1 MKHKLLMLVTAT
13 VMTFGPFSQ
22 TQSQSFDA
30 ADESVFGMNFDNAYE
45 LIFASPGMP
54 SGTITLTYP
63 YFYLSSEVVFYPDGG
78 SPMDISVQAPY
89 QGSEVTITYVGPDVY
104 TAPTHYTLRIAT
116 GVPGGTEITYFYCY
130 ITINPV

>member
-1 MKHKLLMLVTAT
+1 MKHKILLLAAVTICS
-13 VMTFGPFSQ
+13 FGFTPRAQAYSGE
-22 TQSQSFDA
+22 A

-45 LIFASPGMP
+45 LIFASPGTP